1 MKKCMSLVLCML
13 VLLCFVS
20 CSDQPVHVYRTAVN
34 EYYKADSYRIVA
46 EGRISC
52 GAETETFN
60 FKFRMQ
66 ESDWSLTDMLSE
78 TSIVIDTK
86 IKDVLF
92 SSTSLSGVES
102 KVRRTITETE
112 EATMLRPYRAVMNIP
127 ELAADDMQDAKL
139 VGYSNDRVFSAT
151 VDKARFDKYVENLL
165 YEYGFTDVTDTVTV
179 EEVTYTAKVDYDG
192 SLTGLACEGTATV
205 SRGDQTTV
213 SATFEVDLFIETINS
228 THVSAPD
235 DAAEYVQ
242 LP

>member
-1 MKKCMSLVLCML
+1 MKKCMSLVLCVL

-20 CSDQPVHVYRTAVN
+20 CSDQPVQVYRTAIN

-66 ESDWSLTDMLSE
+66 ESDWSLTDMLSD
-78 TSIVIDTK
+78 TSIVVATK

-92 SSTSLSGVES
+92 TSTSLSGVES

-112 EATMLRPYRAVMNIP
+112 EAIILRPYRAVMNMP
-127 ELAADDMQDAKL
+127 ELAVEDLQDEKL
-139 VGYSNDRVFSAT
+139 VGYSDYRTFSAT
-151 VDKARFDKYVENLL
+151 VDKARFDKYAENLL

-179 EEVTYTAKVDYDG
+179 EDVTFTANIDYDG
-192 SLTGLACEGTATV
+192 VLTGLSCKGTATV
-205 SRGDQTTV
+205 TRGDQSTV
-213 SATFEVDLFIETINS
+213 SATFEVDLFVDTINS

-235 DAAEYVQ
+235 DAAEYIE